1 MCKFSV
7 DASLCTQCG
16 LCVSDC
22 VARIIEQ
29 DQEGLPF
36 ISQENQ
42 ANCYACQHCLAVCP
56 TGAVS
61 VLGKDPKNSKA
72 AADLK
77 LPSLEQMDDLVRS
90 RRSIRSY
97 KDENVDS
104 TLLNNLLK
112 TLAHAPTGVNA
123 QELTF
128 NVIDDKADLR
138 RFSEKL
144 ITALIDAAADAELSE
159 RYPMV
164 QQVTSMPRE
173 AVTKMLFRTAPHALI
188 VSAPADA
195 PCAEQDVA
203 LSLAYFELLAQ
214 TAGLGTV
221 WWGLLKYALT
231 IVPQMKAVL
240 GIPEDHVYYAM
251 LFGVPAIEFA
261 RTTQK
266 EDVAVVRRVTLPE

>member
-1 MCKFSV
+1 MCKFTV
-7 DASLCTQCG
+7 DASLCTHCG

-29 DQEGLPF
+29 NQKGLPF

-42 ANCYACQHCLAVCP
+42 GNCYACQHCLAVCP

-61 VLGKDPKNSKA
+61 VLGKDPKNSIA
-72 AADLK
+72 SDDLN
-77 LPSLEQMDDLVRS
+77 LPSLEQMDDLVCS
-90 RRSIRSY
+90 RRSFRSY

-104 TLLNNLLK
+104 ALLDSLLRA
-112 TLAHAPTGVNA
+112 LAHAPTGVNA

-128 NVIDDKADLR
+128 NLVDDKADMR
-138 RFSEKL
+138 RFAEL
-144 ITALIDAAADAELSE
+144 LIDALAEAAADAELVE
-159 RYPMV
+159 RHPFLQNV
-164 QQVTSMPRE
+164 ASMPRE
-173 AVTKMLFRTAPHALI
+173 AIEKALFRTAPHALI

-214 TAGLGTV
+214 SAGLGTV
-221 WWGLLKYALT
+221 WWGMLKHSLI
-231 IVPQMKAVL
+231 IVPQVKAML
-240 GIPEDHVYYAM
+240 GIPQDHVFYAM
-251 LFGVPAIEFA
+251 LFGVPAIKFA

-266 EDVAVVRRVTLPE
+266 ENVAVVRRVTLPK

>member
-1 MCKFSV
+1 MCEFSV
-7 DASLCTQCG
+7 DASLCKRCG
-16 LCVSDC
+16 LCASDC

-29 DQEGLPF
+29 DQRGLPF
-36 ISQENQ
+36 ISEENQ
-42 ANCYACQHCLAVCP
+42 AKCYACQHCLAVCP
-56 TGAVS
+56 AGAVS
-61 VLGKDPKNSKA
+61 VLGKSPSGSKQA
-72 AADLK
+72 GDLN

-90 RRSIRSY
+90 RRSVRHY
-97 KDENVDS
+97 HDQNVEKA
-104 TLLNNLLK
+104 LLGNLLK

-128 NVIDDKADLR
+128 HLIDDKDDMRRLADR
-138 RFSEKL
+138 L
-144 ITALIDAAADAELSE
+144 IATVAAAASDTELCE
-159 RYPMV
+159 KHPML
-164 QQVTSMPRE
+164 QSIASMPRE
-173 AVTKMLFRTAPHALI
+173 AASKMLFRTAPHALI

-214 TAGLGTV
+214 SAGLGTV
-221 WWGLLKYALT
+221 WWGLLKRVLMA
-231 IVPQMKAVL
+231 VPNMKAVL

-266 EDVAVVRRVTLPE
+266 EEVAVVRRVTL